1 MRKRPTYFAALCHLN
16 DAFYDVALHMP
27 SGPDKDR
34 MDGLVRRL
42 DVVAWSINAW
52 ACGIMPTLTVM
63 WETTIPH
70 KEDAM
75 PRRATIFEALCHI
88 NDDFAGIAMRMEPG
102 PEKDRLESL
111 VQRLDAVI
119 DRTIGVQEV
128 ELKADE
134 GGTLPC
140 D

>member
-1 MRKRPTYFAALCHLN
+1 
-16 DAFYDVALHMP
+16 
-27 SGPDKDR
+27 
-34 MDGLVRRL
+34 
-42 DVVAWSINAW
+42 
-52 ACGIMPTLTVM
+52 
-63 WETTIPH
+63 
-70 KEDAM
+70 M

-102 PEKDRLESL
+102 PEKDRLEAL

-128 ELKADE
+128 EQPAAE